1 MDHKRYLFDVW
12 SISDESIETVKT
24 LILSY
29 QVRVTYNL
37 LKEWGIL
44 IKRIYFLLLFLASI
58 KGILVK
64 VFILTILGVL
74 EEELLANVF
83 VSFDSDFPLRVF
95 DALKNAQRCN
105 VVSVFIRGSFLLDFL
120 LIAFCLV

>member
-1 MDHKRYLFDVW
+1 MDHKRDLFDIW

-37 LKEWGIL
+37 LKEWGVL

-74 EEELLANVF
+74 EE
-83 VSFDSDFPLRVF
+83 
-95 DALKNAQRCN
+95 
-105 VVSVFIRGSFLLDFL
+105 
-120 LIAFCLV
+120 